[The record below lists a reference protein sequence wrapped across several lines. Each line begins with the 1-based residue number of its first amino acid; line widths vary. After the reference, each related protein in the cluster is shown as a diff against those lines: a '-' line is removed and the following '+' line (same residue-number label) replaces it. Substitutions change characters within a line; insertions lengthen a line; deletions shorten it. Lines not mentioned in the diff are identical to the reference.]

1 MADPKPNHRTILRL
15 LPSGQVV
22 PTPRRIE
29 CEPLEI
35 HEARCA
41 AVKKLGVKWVMHPA
55 YVFDPRHSNDPEVYG
70 PARAQ
75 FLAAIG
81 HAAASDRRANKMFQK
96 AEDVRA
102 AIGGKA

>member
-1 MADPKPNHRTILRL
+1 MADPKPLPRTILRL

-41 AVKKLGVKWVMHPA
+41 AVKRLGVKWVMHPA

-75 FLAAIG
+75 FLAAIS
-81 HAAASDRRANKMFQK
+81 HAAASDRRRNPAFQQ
-96 AEDVRA
+96 AERVRA
-102 AIGGKA
+102 VIGGVA

>member
-1 MADPKPNHRTILRL
+1 MAEHKHRPTLRL

-22 PTPRRIE
+22 PAPRRIE

-55 YVFDPRHSNDPEVYG
+55 YTFNPRHSNDPEVYG

-75 FLAAIG
+75 FLAAIS
-81 HAAASDRRANKMFQK
+81 HAAASDRRRNPAFQQ
-96 AEDVRA
+96 AERVRA
-102 AIGGKA
+102 VIGGVA